1 MAGTILYFSEI
12 IIITFTVNLNIFMKI
27 IASSLLRVCWYASS
41 MIVNTIANINMMLIR
56 YVVPDTPGQQ
66 HSLLAGLDVNPLEG
80 WDPAKVGDNY
90 GINADTET
98 DADAKGGHHR
108 EKVTKLW
115 TFSVRP

>member
-80 WDPAKVGDNY
+80 WDPAKVGDKY
-90 GINADTET
+90 GSDADA
-98 DADAKGGHHR
+98 DADAKVY
-108 EKVTKLW
+108 EKGRKQLSGFGVKAH
-115 TFSVRP
+115 